1 MENLEIVEIIRKIV
15 ENEIRKLHIAEI
27 GEVTSVFPHSSDSDK
42 NNYECNV
49 KLKYRDLE
57 LRKVP
62 VATQQ
67 IGLANIPHVGDLV
80 LINFIN
86 GSINAPVLVGRLYTD
101 DDRPPLSKEEEIVY
115 IPPYSENPDLQ
126 RIHMEFPGGMVLS
139 VKDDIATIKANKTTL
154 TLKRDGNV
162 EIRSRNSVRIS
173 GGDIVL
179 SANNIKMKG
188 KKSIELES
196 EEGTM
201 SFKSQRETEIESKQG
216 ELSLKAFTRVGI
228 ESTYD
233 LDIKS
238 DVNASLEAGGPL
250 KIKGTTVHIN

>member
-1 MENLEIVEIIRKIV
+1 MENLEIVEIMRKIV
-15 ENEIRKLHIAEI
+15 DNEIGKIHTTEI
-27 GEVTSVFPHSSDSDK
+27 GEVTSVFPHSSGSDK

-49 KLKYRDLE
+49 RLKYRDLE

-62 VATQQ
+62 VATQM
-67 IGLANIPHVGDLV
+67 IGLASIPHVGDLV

-86 GSINAPVLVGRLYTD
+86 GNINAPVVVGRLYTD
-101 DDRPPLSKEEEIVY
+101 EDRPPLSEEEEIVY
-115 IPPYSENPDLQ
+115 IPPYSENTDLQ
-126 RIHMEFPGGMVLS
+126 RIHMEFPGGMALS
-139 VKDDIATIKANKTTL
+139 VKDDVATIKANKTTL

-162 EIRSRNSVRIS
+162 EISSRSDVRIS
-173 GGDIVL
+173 GGEIVL
-179 SANNIKMKG
+179 SADNIKMKG

-201 SFKSQRETEIESKQG
+201 SFKSQRETGIESKHG

-238 DVNASLEAGGPL
+238 DMNLNMEAGGPL
-250 KIKGTTVHIN
+250 VIKGTSVSVN